1 MKQLTKLW
9 VNPSTSTVPLENY
22 SNISLIFR
30 IEKLLK
36 SRRNLFYCDWQ
47 KMFKDDKPEKLR
59 HGPFIVLFLYVYS
72 VYYNYY
78 YELIL
83 KHTRGRY
90 YYFVAKANVLPFC
103 AMERLQVVLL
113 SGSNFGGSTLHSIFQ
128 DLRSFKRQVLDLKH
142 YILQCVDPKLTKP
155 NPITPPKKSLLFRS
169 KLVKYQFTPNKG
181 CKLRRVLK

>member
-1 MKQLTKLW
+1 
-9 VNPSTSTVPLENY
+9 
-22 SNISLIFR
+22 
-30 IEKLLK
+30 
-36 SRRNLFYCDWQ
+36 
-47 KMFKDDKPEKLR
+47 MFKDDKPEKLR

-113 SGSNFGGSTLHSIFQ
+113 FGSNFGGSTLHSIFQ
-128 DLRSFKRQVLDLKH
+128 DLHSFKRQVLDLKH
-142 YILQCVDPKLTKP
+142 YIL
-155 NPITPPKKSLLFRS
+155 
-169 KLVKYQFTPNKG
+169 
-181 CKLRRVLK
+181 

>member
-1 MKQLTKLW
+1 
-9 VNPSTSTVPLENY
+9 
-22 SNISLIFR
+22 
-30 IEKLLK
+30 
-36 SRRNLFYCDWQ
+36 
-47 KMFKDDKPEKLR
+47 MFKDDKPEKLR

-142 YILQCVDPKLTKP
+142 YIL
-155 NPITPPKKSLLFRS
+155 
-169 KLVKYQFTPNKG
+169 
-181 CKLRRVLK
+181 

>member
-1 MKQLTKLW
+1 MQQQ
-9 VNPSTSTVPLENY
+9 
-22 SNISLIFR
+22 
-30 IEKLLK
+30 
-36 SRRNLFYCDWQ
+36 C
-47 KMFKDDKPEKLR
+47 KDYGKACC
-59 HGPFIVLFLYVYS
+59 PFMQS
-72 VYYNYY
+72 VYNYY

-142 YILQCVDPKLTKP
+142 YIL
-155 NPITPPKKSLLFRS
+155 
-169 KLVKYQFTPNKG
+169 
-181 CKLRRVLK
+181 